1 MYEIGEEYEIGEDD
15 ELVGYD
21 DYDEFDVGDDE
32 IEELL
37 AEEEVG
43 ARMGLPS
50 MFSRVRS
57 RAKRGR
63 TPTRRPRRRIT
74 RPMAQAI
81 ANKRVRNMAVLKR
94 AEPDKPRQYPLG
106 FDSVATVAAGATSQI
121 TSRPQ
126 VLFRPERLVLS
137 QAAAPAFLVNDL
149 IVGKNS
155 QFAAAGTLP
164 GDAFGPTAFGV
175 RLRCDTAQISNDVVL
190 DVTNISAGAL
200 RFNAAIFGDV
210 VEY

>member
-1 MYEIGEEYEIGEDD
+1 MEEYEIGEYEIGD
-15 ELVGYD
+15 ELVGE
-21 DYDEFDVGDDE
+21 YDEYDVGDDE

-37 AEEEVG
+37 AEDEVG
-43 ARMGLPS
+43 LRIPFGKRMFAP
-50 MFSRVRS
+50 RR
-57 RAKRGR
+57 RA
-63 TPTRRPRRRIT
+63 PTRRAPARQMVRRVS
-74 RPMAQAI
+74 PAMQQAL
-81 ANKRVRNMAVLKR
+81 ARKRVQGMAVLKK
-94 AEPDKPRQYPLG
+94 AMPDKPRQYPLG

-137 QAAAPAFLVNDL
+137 QAAAPAFLINDL